1 MQGDF
6 RAHKILYHAERH
18 SPWLYIFSCYL
29 LTVQPFT
36 VMRRPWFAWQGVVLP
51 QKGTCGHI
59 KDLVSTEDCAKYET
73 VGDFRARKSG
83 LPRTEMGTSA
93 HEIGGLPRTY
103 LKIYTRHQDIYR
115 IRVCGNPGNVEE
127 SRVVSRILCKRASPS
142 LEGFDFKLLVPARF
156 VRASAW

>member
-1 MQGDF
+1 
-6 RAHKILYHAERH
+6 
-18 SPWLYIFSCYL
+18 
-29 LTVQPFT
+29 
-36 VMRRPWFAWQGVVLP
+36 MRRPWFAWQGVVLP
-51 QKGTCGHI
+51 EKGTCGHI

-115 IRVCGNPGNVEE
+115 IRVCGNLGNVEE
-127 SRVVSRILCKRASPS
+127 PLKELRC
-142 LEGFDFKLLVPARF
+142 GFAGSKTNLDKELRKGCARP
-156 VRASAW
+156 